1 MLSQTHFQCD
11 VNHKAFS
18 YIMYSLPSPKIKFIR
33 RSCPFQ
39 SAYYYH
45 QRTVEQLSNP
55 THGMFPNSLLQF
67 HELICCLLLTTPHT
81 SSPCNLYLHTTHP
94 VFKEFLEKGG
104 DFNQQREP
112 NSTAGPHTLLQVSSH
127 WLREVTATC
136 LQIKFRPLIKEV
148 DSHHRP

>member
-1 MLSQTHFQCD
+1 MLSQTDFQCD
-11 VNHKAFS
+11 LNHKAFS
-18 YIMYSLPSPKIKFIR
+18 YVIYILPSPKIKFIR
-33 RSCPFQ
+33 KSCPFQ
-39 SAYYYH
+39 LAYYYH

-104 DFNQQREP
+104 DFNQQGSQIPQLAHTRCFKSP
-112 NSTAGPHTLLQVSSH
+112 AIGSARSQPHVCKLNLGP
-127 WLREVTATC
+127 
-136 LQIKFRPLIKEV
+136 
-148 DSHHRP
+148 